1 MVLDLFLSS
10 SPTTLRAFSISAPHA
25 SLCLS
30 LTHSYFWLCFSLRW
44 LLLFESTGPRV
55 QAQQLWRRG
64 LVAPRHVKSS
74 WTRDQIHVSC
84 TGRWMLYWATSE
96 AQFITS
102 LLLFFG
108 IPSSYF
114 STLENLLSFILFL
127 FPSLLLTYYYFFF
140 LLFLRDSLPSS
151 SHLFS
156 VLGYN
161 RSRDERKLLKLKW
174 GSQRNG
180 EKIN

>member
-1 MVLDLFLSS
+1 M
-10 SPTTLRAFSISAPHA
+10 
-25 SLCLS
+25 
-30 LTHSYFWLCFSLRW
+30 
-44 LLLFESTGPRV
+44 E
-55 QAQQLWRRG
+55 
-64 LVAPRHVKSS
+64 SS

-127 FPSLLLTYYYFFF
+127 FPSLLLIYYYFFF
-140 LLFLRDSLPSS
+140 VLFLRDSLPSS

-161 RSRDERKLLKLKW
+161 RSREERKLLKLKW

-180 EKIN
+180 EKKPWFKSVAITLNLTFTQLANRHSWTTRARVEQGPDMPLELKDKASTQPPIRQGITRELNP